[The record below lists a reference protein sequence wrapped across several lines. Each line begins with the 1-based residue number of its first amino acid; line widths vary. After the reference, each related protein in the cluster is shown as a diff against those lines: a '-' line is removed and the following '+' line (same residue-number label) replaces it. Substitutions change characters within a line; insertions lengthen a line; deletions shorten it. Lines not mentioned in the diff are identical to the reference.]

1 MEKHLM
7 KHFALPLLITVTLS
21 APAFAKDPAPAAPPR
36 PPSPGAKHSPRAP
49 LWSYDG
55 DTGPTKWSEVDPKF
69 KGCQTGKRQSP
80 IDIETQFA
88 ERGGVKPVM
97 FNYAPGSVVLVN
109 GNNTIQVNFTNSGS
123 ARFDGLEHKLVQMV
137 FHAPSEEKI
146 DGIATP
152 MGAQLIHRAGDTRTA
167 ILAIRFKLG
176 KENKTLKPIF
186 ERLPTNDAFNETVD
200 NFNPA
205 DLLPPNP
212 AYFSY
217 TGSLTIP
224 PCTEG
229 ISWYVMRQ
237 TVDISYK
244 QLAAFQKLYKS
255 NSRPTQPLNG
265 RRVMEYI
272 EQQ

>member
-1 MEKHLM
+1 M
-7 KHFALPLLITVTLS
+7 KHHALPLLIALGL
-21 APAFAKDPAPAAPPR
+21 ALPAQANPPAPAAPVR
-36 PPSPGAKHSPRAP
+36 PPSPGAKHQLRGP

-55 DTGPTKWSEVDPKF
+55 DTGPTKWNEVDPKF

-88 ERGGVKPVM
+88 ERGGVKAVM

-109 GNNTIQVNFTNSGS
+109 GNNTIQVNFTNNGS

-146 DGIATP
+146 DGLATP

-176 KENKTLKPIF
+176 KENKALKSIF
-186 ERLPTNDAFNETVD
+186 EKLPTNDAFNETVD

-205 DLLPPNP
+205 DILPPNP
-212 AYFSY
+212 AYFTY
-217 TGSLTIP
+217 TGSLTTP

-229 ISWYVMRQ
+229 VSWYVMRQ

-244 QLAAFQKLYKS
+244 QLAAFKARYKA
-255 NSRPTQPLNG
+255 NARPVQPLND